1 MNADL
6 IKAGTITD
14 VQGNSSINMTNGVAK
29 MKDFSAIKSF
39 KLLDESNNTKVQIVH
54 NVGSGS
60 NITMFNES
68 GNDCGGLSCSST
80 GGSFQLKNGNNKTIA
95 QAYNNGSYGGYFI
108 IADNNGN
115 TRVTLM
121 ISSSYGGYFALSN
134 SSGTQTI
141 YQNGSTGNITCV
153 SLTQTSSRKT
163 KENIKP
169 IEDARKI
176 LDLQAVSF
184 DFKDN
189 ELGTDKRGFIAEDVA
204 EVLPNLVK
212 PETETANAALDYI
225 GMIPYLQAVIKEQDE
240 RIKALEDK
248 ITQLGG

>member
-1 MNADL
+1 MRLFPNP
-6 IKAGTITD
+6 
-14 VQGNSSINMTNGVAK
+14 N
-29 MKDFSAIKSF
+29 
-39 KLLDESNNTKVQIVH
+39 
-54 NVGSGS
+54 GSGGIII
-60 NITMFNES
+60 N
-68 GNDCGGLSCSST
+68 
-80 GGSFQLKNGNNKTIA
+80 KNGASIIDFDG
-95 QAYNNGSYGGYFI
+95 NNG
-108 IADNNGN
+108 
-115 TRVTLM
+115 RVT
-121 ISSSYGGYFALSN
+121 
-134 SSGTQTI
+134 
-141 YQNGSTGNITCV
+141 CV
-153 SLTQTSSRKT
+153 ELVQTSSRKT